1 MYLRL
6 RDLREDN
13 DIKQQ
18 VLANLL
24 FVHQTTYSAYEREEA
39 VIPPESLDKLADFY
53 GTSVDYLLGRTD
65 VREPY
70 PKSTRPRL

>member
-13 DIKQQ
+13 DLKQIDI
-18 VLANLL
+18 ANTLNTS
-24 FVHQTTYSAYEREEA
+24 QSTYSKYERGARE
-39 VIPPESLDKLADFY
+39 VPLDVLIKLADFY
-53 GTSVDYLLGRTD
+53 NTSVDYLLGRTN

-70 PKSTRPRL
+70 PKD